1 MGVSMADRLSSELIE
16 RLRERLN
23 DAGRRSDASS
33 IMGQTMS
40 FDDLLGQ
47 LGPKGDQLRSIQ
59 TQLQGLMGSLGG
71 VRFAGPMMGGDPAPK
86 QEGPPPP
93 RTAPEEEIGAAEQA
107 IGRPFPPNLRQI
119 YAEIANGEFGPGG
132 GLFPLARIIDEYEEM
147 TREPAGPQNQP
158 WPPKLLPLVDAEP
171 GYDCIDLD
179 SGEMIAWDPE
189 EIEGYSNAA
198 WERSFKPLAPSL
210 AAWLEEWLNRPT
222 AGERMKQQRD
232 EVAEHPM
239 EFHVR
244 NMIEYYGKMTPEE
257 RAGHGLP
264 AENWEAAVRKRF
276 IP

>member
-1 MGVSMADRLSSELIE
+1 MADRLPSELIE
-16 RLRERLN
+16 RLRERVN
-23 DAGRRSDASS
+23 DAERRSDASS

-47 LGPKGDQLRSIQ
+47 LGPKGDQLRSISS
-59 TQLQGLMGSLGG
+59 QLQGLMGSLGG
-71 VRFAGPMMGGDPAPK
+71 MRVAGPSMGGDPAPK
-86 QEGPPPP
+86 QDGPPPAQP
-93 RTAPEEEIGAAEQA
+93 AAEAEIAAVERA
-107 IGRPFPPNLRQI
+107 IGRALPPELRQI
-119 YAEIANGEFGPGG
+119 YAEVANGDFGPGG

-147 TREPAGPQNQP
+147 TSEPAGPQNQL
-158 WPPKLLPLVDAEP
+158 WPVNLLPLVDAEP

-179 SGEMIAWDPE
+179 SGEMVAWDPE

-198 WERSFKPLAPSL
+198 WQRSFKPLAPSL
-210 AAWLEEWLNRPT
+210 AEWLEEWLGRPT
-222 AGERMKQQRD
+222 AGERMKQQRE

-264 AENWEAAVRKRF
+264 AEDWEAAVRKRF